1 MRPRRLTAAGGAVL
15 MGLSL
20 SLAVPSAT
28 AAERPN
34 GGDQPLS
41 SSASGRAEVLTLVT
55 GDRLHVHRE
64 AGDALGV
71 RVEPAEGREHVTFV
85 RYADG
90 DRLTVIPSD
99 ALGLVRSGLLD
110 ERLFD
115 VRGLLEQG
123 FADGGPLPLIV
134 SYAEGSDPGA
144 RVSVLSEEASTGRV
158 LESLNAVAVHPDEDS
173 GDGVWSEITQDDA
186 EVRVFS
192 GGVERVWLNGRA
204 QLLDEESNAQVGA
217 PEVWES
223 GYTGEGVTIA
233 VLDSGYDPEHPDFA
247 DAVTEAVDF
256 VDPEGSALDED
267 GHGTHV
273 AGTVAGRGTA
283 SGGAHR
289 GVAPDA
295 DLLVGK
301 VCGPFDCP
309 EDAIIAGMEW
319 AAASD
324 AVAVNLSLGG
334 WHSDGTDPMSL
345 AVNALT
351 EGTGTLFV
359 IAAGNFGADES
370 VSSPAAADA
379 ALAVG
384 SVTKSDELSDFSS
397 RGPRVGD
404 RAVKPEIA
412 APGTAIVSARAA
424 GTSMGSP
431 VDEHHTSADGT
442 SMASPHVAGAVALL
456 AQANPDWTAP
466 DFRAALMASAQPLEG
481 IGIAGQGAGRLDVA
495 RAIDQTVV
503 SEPAA
508 VSLGN
513 FLWPQADLEPVVET
527 VTYRNSGDED
537 VTLDLAFDVVGS
549 EGEAA
554 PDGLVELSA
563 SEVTVPAG
571 GTAEVEIT
579 VDPTVNEVTGY
590 LSGQLLAT
598 DGEVSVSTPAGVFV
612 EEESYDLDLTILD
625 REGETPE
632 WALLVAENAETGED
646 TQILPD
652 ENGDYVGRLTKG
664 TYNLLGIITTTYPGG
679 EGDEE
684 ISEDHTYVIG
694 SGIDVTSGD
703 AEATLDAA
711 PGVRVRADTERPAE
725 LTAWDSSVVGEHRL
739 FGVGVAGMAG
749 GGSTPLYAVP
759 GEGSFALTY
768 LPILESTSGDEDYAY
783 HLAFELVDEIPEE
796 ILFAPSD
803 EELAEV
809 TATYHGQGVEATGNR
824 AVIARFDYA
833 HMYIRVPRTVEVPS
847 TETLY
852 YSVEDNLSYMESF
865 DHSDPDAGIYEYWDR
880 TSTYETGSS
889 ESSWNLAPLTVRG
902 LAQRFGD
909 EVMIGSSLFTT
920 SDADF
925 YDVYGGSDGGVTG
938 EVTLSHEGEVIA
950 SSEDVAY
957 LIAPL
962 PSGPAEFTVE
972 ANATRDVP
980 WSSLGSSAEARWT
993 FHSDTAGETEAEEQ
1007 PMLGVRF
1014 SGAAGDAD
1022 LLGRLPG
1029 GGEHVLS
1036 VDVERAVGEVAEL
1049 SVEVST
1055 DDGETWEVVEVV
1067 DGTVTVEH
1075 PEEGFVSLRA
1085 SATDSEGNSVE
1096 QTVIRSYQVI
1106 SE

>member
-20 SLAVPSAT
+20 ALAVPSAT
-28 AAERPN
+28 AAEQSNR
-34 GGDQPLS
+34 DAPLS

-64 AGDALGV
+64 AGDAFGV

-90 DRLTVIPSD
+90 DRLVVIPSD

-144 RVSVLSEEASTGRV
+144 RASVLSEEASTGRV

-173 GDGVWSEITQDDA
+173 GDGVWSEITQEDA
-186 EVRVFS
+186 EARVFS

-283 SGGAHR
+283 SG
-289 GVAPDA
+289 
-295 DLLVGK
+295 
-301 VCGPFDCP
+301 
-309 EDAIIAGMEW
+309 

-351 EGTGTLFV
+351 EDTGTLFV
-359 IAAGNFGADES
+359 IAAGNFGAYES

-495 RAIDQTVV
+495 RAVNQTVV

-571 GTAEVEIT
+571 GTAEVEIV
-579 VDPTVNEVTGY
+579 VDPTVNEVAGY
-590 LSGQLLAT
+590 LGGQLLAT

-612 EEESYDLDLTILD
+612 EEESYDLDLT
-625 REGETPE
+625 
-632 WALLVAENAETGED
+632 
-646 TQILPD
+646 
-652 ENGDYVGRLTKG
+652 
-664 TYNLLGIITTTYPGG
+664 
-679 EGDEE
+679 
-684 ISEDHTYVIG
+684 
-694 SGIDVTSGD
+694 
-703 AEATLDAA
+703 
-711 PGVRVRADTERPAE
+711 
-725 LTAWDSSVVGEHRL
+725 
-739 FGVGVAGMAG
+739 
-749 GGSTPLYAVP
+749 
-759 GEGSFALTY
+759 
-768 LPILESTSGDEDYAY
+768 
-783 HLAFELVDEIPEE
+783 
-796 ILFAPSD
+796 
-803 EELAEV
+803 
-809 TATYHGQGVEATGNR
+809 
-824 AVIARFDYA
+824 
-833 HMYIRVPRTVEVPS
+833 
-847 TETLY
+847 
-852 YSVEDNLSYMESF
+852 
-865 DHSDPDAGIYEYWDR
+865 
-880 TSTYETGSS
+880 
-889 ESSWNLAPLTVRG
+889 
-902 LAQRFGD
+902 
-909 EVMIGSSLFTT
+909 
-920 SDADF
+920 
-925 YDVYGGSDGGVTG
+925 
-938 EVTLSHEGEVIA
+938 
-950 SSEDVAY
+950 
-957 LIAPL
+957 
-962 PSGPAEFTVE
+962 
-972 ANATRDVP
+972 
-980 WSSLGSSAEARWT
+980 
-993 FHSDTAGETEAEEQ
+993 
-1007 PMLGVRF
+1007 
-1014 SGAAGDAD
+1014 
-1022 LLGRLPG
+1022 
-1029 GGEHVLS
+1029 
-1036 VDVERAVGEVAEL
+1036 
-1049 SVEVST
+1049 
-1055 DDGETWEVVEVV
+1055 
-1067 DGTVTVEH
+1067 
-1075 PEEGFVSLRA
+1075 
-1085 SATDSEGNSVE
+1085 
-1096 QTVIRSYQVI
+1096 
-1106 SE
+1106 

>member
-20 SLAVPSAT
+20 ALTVPSAT
-28 AAERPN
+28 AAEQSNR
-34 GGDQPLS
+34 DAPLT

-90 DRLTVIPSD
+90 DRLVVIPSD

-123 FADGGPLPLIV
+123 FADSGPLPLIV

-144 RVSVLSEEASTGRV
+144 RASVLSEEASTGRV

-186 EVRVFS
+186 EARVFS

-204 QLLDEESNAQVGA
+204 QPLDEESNAQVGA
-217 PEVWES
+217 PEAWES

-233 VLDSGYDPEHPDFA
+233 VLDSGYDPEHPDFEG
-247 DAVTEAVDF
+247 AVTEAVNF
-256 VDPEGSALDED
+256 VDPEGAALDED

-283 SGGAHR
+283 SDGAHR

-324 AVAVNLSLGG
+324 AVAVNMSLGG
-334 WHSDGTDPMSL
+334 GPTDGTDPMSL
-345 AVNALT
+345 AVNTLT
-351 EGTGTLFV
+351 EATDTLFV

-384 SVTKSDELSDFSS
+384 SVTKSDELSGFSS
-397 RGPRVGD
+397 RGPRVRD

-412 APGTAIVSARAA
+412 APGSAIVSARAA

-442 SMASPHVAGAVALL
+442 SMAAPHVAGAVALL
-456 AQANPDWTAP
+456 AQANPDWTSSEL
-466 DFRAALMASAQPLEG
+466 RAALMASAQPLEG
-481 IGIAGQGAGRLDVA
+481 IGVAGQGAGRLDVA
-495 RAIDQTVV
+495 RAVNQTVV

-513 FLWPQADLEPVVET
+513 FLWPQDDLEPVVET

-549 EGEAA
+549 EGEPA
-554 PDGLVELSA
+554 PDGLVELST

-579 VDPTVNEVTGY
+579 VDPTVNETTGY

-598 DGEVSVSTPAGVFV
+598 AGEVSVSTPAGVFV
-612 EEESYDLDLTILD
+612 EEESYALDLTVLD
-625 REGETPE
+625 RDGGTPE
-632 WALLVAENAETGED
+632 WALLVAENVETGED

-664 TYNLLGIITTTYPGG
+664 TYNLLGIIPTPTGG
-679 EGDEE
+679 EGDEVM
-684 ISEDHTYVIG
+684 SEDQTFVTQA
-694 SGIDVTSGD
+694 GIDVTSGD
-703 AEATLDAA
+703 AQGTLDAA
-711 PGVRVRADTERPAE
+711 PGVPVRAETERTTE
-725 LTAWDSSVVGEHRL
+725 LTSWDGSLVSGQRL
-739 FGVGVAGMAG
+739 FGLGVVGDAT
-749 GGSTPLYAVP
+749 SSLYAVP
-759 GEGSFALTY
+759 DEGSFTLAYRPVLASSS
-768 LPILESTSGDEDYAY
+768 EEDYTY

-809 TATYHGQGVEATGNR
+809 AATYHGQGVEATGTR
-824 AVIARFDYA
+824 AVTARFDYDILY
-833 HMYIRVPRTVEVPS
+833 MLLSKEVEVPS

-852 YSVEDNLSYMESF
+852 YSVGDNLSYTEIF
-865 DHSDPDAGIYEYWDR
+865 DLSDPDAGIYEYWDR

-889 ESSWNLAPLTVRG
+889 ESSWNLAPLTVSG
-902 LAQRFGD
+902 LAQRVGD
-909 EVMIGSSLFTT
+909 EAMIGSSLFTT
-920 SDADF
+920 SDADL
-925 YDVYGGSDGGVTG
+925 YEPYSASGDGVVGQL
-938 EVTLSHEGEVIA
+938 TLSHEGEVIA

-957 LIAPL
+957 LLATL

-972 ANATRDVP
+972 ANAVRDVP
-980 WSSLGSSAEARWT
+980 WSTLGSSAEARWT
-993 FHSDTAGETEAEEQ
+993 FHSDTAGETEVEEQ

-1014 SGAAGDAD
+1014 SGATGDAD

-1029 GGEHVLS
+1029 GGEHVLT
-1036 VDVERAVGEVAEL
+1036 VDVERAVGEVTEL

-1055 DDGETWEVVEVV
+1055 DDGETWEAVEVV

-1085 SATDSEGNSVE
+1085 SATDSAGNSVE

>member
-20 SLAVPSAT
+20 ALAVPSAT
-28 AAERPN
+28 AAEQSNR
-34 GGDQPLS
+34 DAPLS

-64 AGDALGV
+64 AGDAFGV

-90 DRLTVIPSD
+90 DRLVVIPSD

-144 RVSVLSEEASTGRV
+144 RASVLSEEASTGRV

-173 GDGVWSEITQDDA
+173 GDGVWSEITQEDA
-186 EVRVFS
+186 EARVFS

-223 GYTGEGVTIA
+223 GYTGEGVTVA

-359 IAAGNFGADES
+359 IAAGNDGPGERVNTPATADE
-370 VSSPAAADA
+370 

-384 SVTKSDELSDFSS
+384 SVTKSDELSYFSS
-397 RGPRVGD
+397 QGPRAGD

-412 APGTAIVSARAA
+412 APGSAIISARAA

-481 IGIAGQGAGRLDVA
+481 IGVAGQGAGRLDVA
-495 RAIDQTVV
+495 RAVNQTVV
-503 SEPAA
+503 TEPTA

-513 FLWPQADLEPVVET
+513 FSWPRDGLEPVVET

-571 GTAEVEIT
+571 GTAEVEIV
-579 VDPTVNEVTGY
+579 VDPTVNEVAGY
-590 LSGQLLAT
+590 LGGQLLAT

-625 REGETPE
+625 REGETAP
-632 WALLVAENAETGED
+632 WAMVFAENTETGD
-646 TQILPD
+646 VTFLVTD
-652 ENGDYVGRLTKG
+652 ENDNYGTRLAKG
-664 TYNLLGIITTTYPGG
+664 TYDLFALVDTSPAG
-679 EGDEE
+679 EDNAEMF
-684 ISEDHTYVIG
+684 SEWTYVSQAG
-694 SGIDVTSGD
+694 VDLTSGN
-703 AEATLDAA
+703 AEVTLDASPA
-711 PGVRVRADTERPAE
+711 VPVRVETERPAE
-725 LTAWDSSVVGEHRL
+725 LTAWDSSLNSGHRHANVG
-739 FGVGVAGMAG
+739 ASADAA
-749 GGSTPLYAVP
+749 SPLYVVP
-759 GEGSFALTY
+759 GEGSFALAY
-768 LPILESTSGDEDYAY
+768 KPVLESASEEDYTY

-796 ILFAPSD
+796 VLFAPSD
-803 EELAEV
+803 EELAKV
-809 TATYHGQGVEATGNR
+809 TTTYHGQGIEARGERTV
-824 AVIARFDYA
+824 APRFDYDA
-833 HMYIRVPRTVEVPS
+833 MWAYQVREVGLPS
-847 TETLY
+847 DETLY
-852 YSVEDNLSYMESF
+852 YSVGQGFTYEELLTL
-865 DHSDPDAGIYEYWDR
+865 SDPDAEIHEQWER
-880 TSTYETGSS
+880 VSTYETGSS
-889 ESSWNLAPLTVRG
+889 ESSWNLAPVTVNGFAERIYD
-902 LAQRFGD
+902 LA
-909 EVMIGSSLFTT
+909 MIAPQLFTT
-920 SDADF
+920 SDADR
-925 YDVYGGSDGGVTG
+925 YEAYSGTGNGVNG
-938 EVTLSHEGEVIA
+938 QLTLSHEGEVIA
-950 SSEDVAY
+950 STEDAV
-957 LIAPL
+957 LLMLL